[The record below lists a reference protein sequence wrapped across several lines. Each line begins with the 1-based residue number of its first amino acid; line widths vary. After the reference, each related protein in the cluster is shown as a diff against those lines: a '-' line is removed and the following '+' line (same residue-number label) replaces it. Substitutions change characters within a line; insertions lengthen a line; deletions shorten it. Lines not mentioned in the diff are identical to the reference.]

1 MGEFGKLHVWR
12 KAHALGLNVHRIAG
26 RIRKSDNISL
36 RKQMI
41 RAAMSIPANIVEG
54 RGQQSDRDFCRFLR
68 YSLHSTTE
76 LEYHLVVARDVNAIS
91 LSDFR
96 SLFDQLIEVRKMLY
110 GLIRSISTGK
120 DSPGPRRTDEAPG
133 DAKRN
138 VPT

>member
-12 KAHALGLNVHRIAG
+12 KAHALALNVHRVAG
-26 RIRKSDNISL
+26 GIRNSDHLSL

-41 RAAMSIPANIVEG
+41 RAAMSIPTNIVEG

-91 LSDFR
+91 LSDFK

-110 GLIRSISTGK
+110 GLIRSIASRGNSTAL
-120 DSPGPRRTDEAPG
+120 RRNDAPTG
-133 DAKRN
+133 
-138 VPT
+138 